1 MNSGRLLPAL
11 TTPCFAF
18 LLTLSVSFA
27 DEVKLKTGEV
37 YKGRI
42 TYEADDII
50 KIEIPVS
57 ASIKETK
64 VVGRATILEIKKD
77 APDLVEYE
85 KIKALLPTG
94 SLIPASSYRQVLE
107 TGPDAFLRNFP
118 QSEFAPKVTEIRG
131 VLAEELDKVER
142 GFLKLG
148 ENWVSPQDK
157 IDYPEIVDSQVRF
170 VRMQSYA
177 SAGNYNGQ
185 ISALKE
191 FEVIE
196 KNYFGTPIFP
206 KAAGLA
212 LEIIPAL
219 GGQMQNMARNVDYKN
234 AEYER
239 SLAASTA
246 DARAQVMAA
255 RAKEEKNYQDAVS
268 AEKKQG
274 VKWVQLNPRL
284 KSSIEA
290 YLKFASAELA
300 RLRGLD
306 LTQLAAQGEVLYEA
320 DKLIAAGQ
328 IDQAKAK
335 IVEAAA
341 ITGQK
346 VDPGSK
352 SKSKSKPGTKS
363 GSYLAALNAKIAEKM
378 EVEKGKMDARK
389 AAADSEAL
397 TANLKKNSGST
408 TPTDPAAVPA
418 EGTEGVAGAEA
429 ASTPDAA
436 TPAADVDEF
445 AALAGSKKGAEK
457 PAETGKTKSGK
468 SEPGKSKA
476 KKTPAKSSKSSDD
489 EEDGD
494 EDAPKRTPAAV
505 EEEGGFPFGLIAPI
519 LTGLVILVVVLMKV
533 FGFGGKKSEE

>member
-11 TTPCFAF
+11 TIPCFAF
-18 LLTLSVSFA
+18 ILTLSVSFA

-57 ASIKETK
+57 NSIKETK
-64 VVGRATILEIKKD
+64 VVGRATIAEIKKD

-85 KIKALLPTG
+85 KIQALLPTG
-94 SLIPASSYRQVLE
+94 SMIPASGYRQVLE

-118 QSEFAPKVTEIRG
+118 QSEFAPKVTEVRK

-170 VRMQSYA
+170 IRMQNHA
-177 SAGNYNGQ
+177 NAGNYNGQ

-196 KNYFGTPIFP
+196 KDYLGTPIFP
-206 KAAGLA
+206 KAVGLA

-219 GGQMQNMARNVDYKN
+219 GGQMQNMLRNVDYKN

-239 SLAASTA
+239 NLAASTA
-246 DARAQVMAA
+246 EARDQVMAA
-255 RAKEEKNYQDAVS
+255 RAKEEKGYQDAVS
-268 AEKKQG
+268 AEKKLG

-284 KSSIEA
+284 KSSLET
-290 YLKFASAELA
+290 YLKFASGELA

-306 LTQLAAQGEVLYEA
+306 LNQLAAQGDVLYEA

-335 IVEAAA
+335 IGEAAA
-341 ITGQK
+341 LTGQK
-346 VDPGSK
+346 VDAGSTAK
-352 SKSKSKPGTKS
+352 TKSKPGAKS
-363 GSYLAALNAKIAEKM
+363 GSYLAALNAKISEKLAE
-378 EVEKGKMDARK
+378 EKGKMDARK

-397 TANLKKNSGST
+397 TANLKKNLDSSA
-408 TPTDPAAVPA
+408 PTDPAVVPA
-418 EGTEGVAGAEA
+418 EGTEGAEA
-429 ASTPDAA
+429 TEA
-436 TPAADVDEF
+436 PAADVDEF
-445 AALAGSKKGAEK
+445 AALAGSKKGAQK
-457 PAETGKTKSGK
+457 PAETGKTKSE
-468 SEPGKSKA
+468 SAKSKA
-476 KKTPAKSSKSSDD
+476 KKTPAKSSKSDD
-489 EEDGD
+489 DEDGD
-494 EDAPKRTPAAV
+494 EDAPKRAPVVV
-505 EEEGGFPFGLIAPI
+505 EEEGGFPFGWIAPI
-519 LTGLVILVVVLMKV
+519 LTVLVIVAVVLMKV
-533 FGFGGKKSEE
+533 FGIGGKKSEE